1 MLYRALVYEKILIKD
16 NELFQII
23 FNYFDTLKFVEF
35 IFKLLQALLG
45 IQHGGALAKR
55 TLLY

>member
-1 MLYRALVYEKILIKD
+1 MKKILIKD

-23 FNYFDTLKFVEF
+23 FNYFDTLKFAEF

-45 IQHGGALAKR
+45 I
-55 TLLY
+55 